1 MRVLVC
7 IIREIPR
14 TLLSATGSLIA
25 GGFLHWY
32 FFGPVPHPEF
42 HEEVTDSQ
50 FVKFTDEIIRLEGGF
65 VLSDGGATYAGI
77 NRAAHPDSP
86 LWKMHLSTPPSEQV
100 KAQVY
105 REYMMGYYKR
115 LRIADLPEQIG
126 FLVYDFGVNAGN
138 VTSAKTVQGV
148 VFSDPRQ
155 VDGHIGPFS
164 INAINGADDNLPHRF
179 SFKRMSYYT
188 HLVLRDPE
196 KHGNDLEAWESRVD
210 KALQFSQS
218 LE

>member
-1 MRVLVC
+1 MSVLK
-7 IIREIPR
+7 R
-14 TLLSATGSLIA
+14 TTDATWRILPSSAGPFIA
-25 GGFLHWY
+25 GVFLHWY
-32 FFGPVPHPEF
+32 FFTPLPHPEF
-42 HEEVTDSQ
+42 VGAVKDERFVT
-50 FVKFTDEIIRLEGGF
+50 FTDEIIRLEGGF

-126 FLVYDFGVNAGN
+126 FLMYDFGVNAGN
-138 VTSAKTVQGV
+138 VTTAKTVQGL

-196 KHGNDLEAWESRVD
+196 KYGKDLGGWESRVN